1 MTHFA
6 LAPIAALVLAVFPA
20 PSAFVAQ
27 DTAPAVSA
35 QAPAERNANAKADDT
50 PDALRRSSFNL
61 DESGVALGGY
71 DPVSYFDKA
80 GPREGKAAFS
90 FVYRGV
96 TYRFV
101 SEENK
106 KKFESDPVKWEPP
119 YGGWCAWAVIDGDK
133 VAIDPL
139 NYEIIDGRVY
149 LFYKGWLGN
158 AKKKWDAKVTAETAP
173 KTVAQADSGW
183 KKVAKSDRDAYDAEQ
198 KKKTGK

>member
-1 MTHFA
+1 MRASRFA
-6 LAPIAALVLAVFPA
+6 LAFALSCTISSAVLALTGA
-20 PSAFVAQ
+20 PHIGASQ
-27 DTAPAVSA
+27 DAATTGAAASP
-35 QAPAERNANAKADDT
+35 KDDT
-50 PDALRRSSFNL
+50 PDALRRTSFNL
-61 DESGVALGGY
+61 DENGVALGGY
-71 DPVSYFDKA
+71 DPVSYFDKS
-80 GPREGKAAFS
+80 GPKEGKPAFS

-139 NYEIIDGRVY
+139 NYEIIDGKVY

-173 KTVAQADSGW
+173 KTVSQADAGW
-183 KKVAKSDRDAYDAEQ
+183 SKLAKTDRDAYEAEQ
-198 KKKTGK
+198 KKKAAK

>member
-1 MTHFA
+1 MRASRFA
-6 LAPIAALVLAVFPA
+6 LAFALSCTISSAVLALTGA
-20 PSAFVAQ
+20 PHIGASQ
-27 DTAPAVSA
+27 DAATTAAAASP
-35 QAPAERNANAKADDT
+35 KDDT
-50 PDALRRSSFNL
+50 PDALRRTSFNL
-61 DESGVALGGY
+61 DENGIALGGY
-71 DPVSYFDKA
+71 DPVSYFDKS
-80 GPREGKAAFS
+80 GPKEGKPAFS

-139 NYEIIDGRVY
+139 NYEIIDGKVY

-173 KTVAQADSGW
+173 KTVSQADAGW
-183 KKVAKSDRDAYDAEQ
+183 SKLAKTDRDAYEAEQ
-198 KKKTGK
+198 KKKATK